1 MSGTWF
7 DRNYAIFNSSLGM
20 EKFSHQLIFILATA
34 SLTAIANACIPV
46 NLPLRFAGL
55 TICGVT
61 ITFLSNIFV
70 G

>member
-1 MSGTWF
+1 
-7 DRNYAIFNSSLGM
+7 M

-34 SLTAIANACIPV
+34 SRTAIANARIPV

-55 TICGVT
+55 TICGVG